1 MKETIIK
8 KLNSKHY
15 TIKEQTASDIK
26 KNRFFVTL
34 KNNDKVVNIAQVV
47 YSNKTEAYQLKANR
61 KFEKATMHEGWA
73 MSYARKF
80 ENADEVIKCIDEL
93 KNTYKTEFEAKKT
106 AKTEKTEK
114 KEAKTEKKEQK
125 TEKTAKTEKKTE
137 KTAKNKLIEK
147 AVNANK

>member
-1 MKETIIK
+1 MRETITK

-47 YSNKTEAYQLKANR
+47 YSNKSEAYQLKANR

-80 ENADEVIKCIDEL
+80 DNADEVIKCIDEL
-93 KNTYKTEFEAKKT
+93 KTTYKTEFEAKKT
-106 AKTEKTEK
+106 AKTEDK
-114 KEAKTEKKEQK
+114 KTEKKEQ
-125 TEKTAKTEKKTE
+125 KTAKTEKKTE
-137 KTAKNKLIEK
+137 KTSKNKLVEK
-147 AVNANK
+147 AVNASK